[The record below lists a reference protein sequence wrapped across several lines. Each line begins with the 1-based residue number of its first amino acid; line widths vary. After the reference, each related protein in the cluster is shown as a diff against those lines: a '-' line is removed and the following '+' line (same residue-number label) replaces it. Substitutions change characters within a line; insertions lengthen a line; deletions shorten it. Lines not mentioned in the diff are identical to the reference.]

1 MTILPIEGAKVTS
14 GAKFADVS
22 PHEMGAL
29 SLDDRLRDAF
39 ASSSVATQ
47 NEYEFIMSK
56 INGSTFD
63 ATPAGLLELQVHI
76 GEYKQDVEIISALTR
91 KGVATIEA
99 LLRT

>member
-1 MTILPIEGAKVTS
+1 MTILPIAVTQS
-14 GAKFADVS
+14 VSSAKFADVS

-39 ASSSVATQ
+39 VSSSVSTQ
-47 NEYEFIMSK
+47 NEYEYIMSK
-56 INGSTFD
+56 INGPKFD
-63 ATPAGLLELQVHI
+63 TTPAGLLELQVHI
-76 GEYKQDVEIISALTR
+76 GDYKQDVEIISALTR